1 MIKILLTDDHEL
13 VREALCS
20 VLEKETDFVVVGQAG
35 TGEVALKLCRELQPD
50 IVLMDIALPDMSGI
64 EATRRLLA
72 EHPSVRVL
80 ALSLYLDQSSVSRIL
95 EAGAIGYVN
104 KAAGRDELLRGLRAA
119 AMGTHYLSQNVAS
132 IMVQSSKSRDAE
144 GVNTRLGK
152 RESEVLLLIV
162 DGKTSM
168 QIAEQLHI
176 ATGTVEVHRRNIM
189 RKLNLHNVAK
199 LTMYAI
205 RENLIS
211 P

>member
-1 MIKILLTDDHEL
+1 
-13 VREALCS
+13 
-20 VLEKETDFVVVGQAG
+20 
-35 TGEVALKLCRELQPD
+35 
-50 IVLMDIALPDMSGI
+50 
-64 EATRRLLA
+64 
-72 EHPSVRVL
+72 
-80 ALSLYLDQSSVSRIL
+80 
-95 EAGAIGYVN
+95 
-104 KAAGRDELLRGLRAA
+104 
-119 AMGTHYLSQNVAS
+119 
-132 IMVQSSKSRDAE
+132 MVQSSKSRDAE